1 MIIYIIKSFKR
12 KYNIYKM
19 EYTDEKD
26 YNRMLAEK
34 FMEIELMPELVEEVI
49 LPDKVQRRLMRP
61 LKEEIRINARSIYD
75 ELPILMQDEVK
86 RAEIAVLLAKT
97 DYDRVYKRNLAREK
111 KGRSDESDDGEGKN
125 KLTKYELLNN
135 KEEIYDYYQT
145 CRKYSVTAKHFGIS
159 DFLVKKVVSQ
169 H

>member
-1 MIIYIIKSFKR
+1 MEETIETLDY
-12 KYNIYKM
+12 YNQPTNETLLISGYLG
-19 EYTDEKD
+19 EIDPNVD
-26 YNRMLAEK
+26 YSD
-34 FMEIELMPELVEEVI
+34 MPPLVEEVI

-111 KGRSDESDDGEGKN
+111 KGRSDESDDGEVKN

-135 KEEIYDYYQT
+135 KEEIYEYYQT

-169 H
+169 Y